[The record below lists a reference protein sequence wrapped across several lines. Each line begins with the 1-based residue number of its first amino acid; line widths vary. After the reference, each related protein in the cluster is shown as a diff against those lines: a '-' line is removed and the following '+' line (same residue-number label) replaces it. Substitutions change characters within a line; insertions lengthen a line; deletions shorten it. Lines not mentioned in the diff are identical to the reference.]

1 MTLLDLQHAVDYVLS
16 HWHVIAAYAGGGL
29 TISVVLQ
36 IIKRHFHIDRIQ
48 SRRLFKLIRVD
59 GAKIVVLLLTIFTT
73 AGTAVN
79 WLIDPVNAQYLP
91 KQFAF
96 LLTAAFFVHR
106 FAVSPVGAKIEKA
119 LKPYWKAL
127 EQIKEAE
134 DRKTTVVSPTP
145 ATMPAPQVNAA
156 LANVAPF
163 ILPQEGGK

>member
-1 MTLLDLQHAVDYVLS
+1 MTLLDLQHALDYVVA
-16 HWHVIAAYAGGGL
+16 HWHVIAAYFGGGL

-48 SRRLFKLIRVD
+48 SRRLLKLVRVD
-59 GAKIVVLLLTIFTT
+59 GARIVVMILTVFTT

-106 FAVSPVGAKIEKA
+106 FMVSPLGARIEKA

-127 EQIKEAE
+127 EQIKAAE
-134 DRKTTVVSPTP
+134 DKKATVASTVSPTP
-145 ATMPAPQVNAA
+145 TFTAPPA
-156 LANVAPF
+156 VASGVTPF
-163 ILPQEGGK
+163 TLPQEGK

>member
-1 MTLLDLQHAVDYVLS
+1 MTLLDLQHAADYVLA

-36 IIKRHFHIDRIQ
+36 IIKRRFHIDQIQ
-48 SRRLFKLIRVD
+48 SWRLFKLIQMD
-59 GAKIVVLLLTIFTT
+59 GARTVAILFTIFTT
-73 AGTAVN
+73 VGTAIN

-96 LLTAAFFVHR
+96 LLTASFFVHR
-106 FAVSPVGAKIEKA
+106 FAVSPLGAKIEKA

-134 DRKTTVVSPTP
+134 DKKEPIIS
-145 ATMPAPQVNAA
+145 PAPVTAA
-156 LANVAPF
+156 VVAPF
-163 ILPQEGGK
+163 TLPQEGGK